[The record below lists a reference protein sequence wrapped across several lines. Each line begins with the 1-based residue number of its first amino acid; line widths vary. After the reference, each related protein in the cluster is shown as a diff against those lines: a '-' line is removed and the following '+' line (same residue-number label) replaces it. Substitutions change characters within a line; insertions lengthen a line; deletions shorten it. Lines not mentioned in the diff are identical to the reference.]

1 MTGIAAVVLAAG
13 SSHRFGGENKLLALL
28 DGKPVLAH
36 VLEQVAL
43 LPVAAT
49 ILVVRPGDEAV
60 ASLADRRTVD
70 IVENPDAADGMGS
83 SIAAGVRHAGDVD
96 GVMLTLGDM
105 PLIKQSTYRQ
115 LLEAYRQHPEKTL
128 FAPTCERRR
137 GHPVLFRRNHFDALM
152 ALTDDAGAKPILAA
166 NEATFLAVPTN
177 DTGVLVDIDVPL
189 DAVSLTRSRDR

>member
-1 MTGIAAVVLAAG
+1 VLAAG
-13 SSHRFGGENKLLALL
+13 SSRRFGVGNKLLTPL

-43 LPVAAT
+43 LPADTT
-49 ILVVRPGDEAV
+49 ILVVRSGDKAV

-96 GVMLTLGDM
+96 GVILALGDM
-105 PLIKQSTYRQ
+105 PLIKRSTYLE
-115 LLEAYRQHPEKTL
+115 LLEAYRQHPEKTI
-128 FAPTCERRR
+128 FAPTLEQRR

-166 NEATFLAVPTN
+166 NEATFLAVPTT
-177 DTGVLVDIDVPL
+177 DAGILVDIDAPM
-189 DAVSLTRSRDR
+189 DAVSLS